1 MRVPHWHSDGDEIG
15 LVLDGKIRV
24 TIWNG
29 NDCEKQV
36 FTAEKMGS
44 WFIPKGT
51 LHCLENV
58 SSQKTQFL
66 VCYDNPNTADRDFID
81 AWHAMPTEIICAS
94 TFLSFEE
101 ATTIKA
107 QQLRNKLSK
116 FEPTKHLAEK
126 TNHFE
131 EATKFYN
138 EMIEQV
144 DFQPSLSVFNSYL
157 IVLDKSGNHEK
168 TFEVLNTMNKY
179 KIEGYPTIKL
189 LKDGQ
194 IIEYDAKPTKDTII
208 QFLNSV
214 L

>member
-1 MRVPHWHSDGDEIG
+1 MFFYDLVDNAMRVPHWHSDGDEIG

-58 SSQKTQFL
+58 SPQKTQFL

-94 TFLSFEE
+94 TFLSFE
-101 ATTIKA
+101 TS
-107 QQLRNKLSK
+107 N
-116 FEPTKHLAEK
+116 
-126 TNHFE
+126 
-131 EATKFYN
+131 
-138 EMIEQV
+138 
-144 DFQPSLSVFNSYL
+144 SLNF
-157 IVLDKSGNHEK
+157 SGNIDS
-168 TFEVLNTMNKY
+168 KY
-179 KIEGYPTIKL
+179 KSDEYFNWENIDKPLRCISYYKVKNL
-189 LKDGQ
+189 L
-194 IIEYDAKPTKDTII
+194 
-208 QFLNSV
+208 
-214 L
+214 